1 MLADEPTGNLD
12 QATGR
17 EIVTLL
23 RELTQSVETALVIIT
38 HDPAVAAAMDR
49 QVELKDGRVV
59 AERRNR

>member
-23 RELTQSVETALVIIT
+23 KELTRSAETALVIIT
-38 HDPAVAAAMDR
+38 HDPAIAAAMDR